1 MEIAYYAYG
10 TIFLFIAIAT
20 MYVAHRAYWSDPK
33 GRKNKLFL
41 FLSTVMIIWLLGE
54 VGFWFS
60 SDIHMVLAFYHFK
73 YIGITLTPTAFFFVA
88 NAVPIWRNILN
99 KRWIY
104 ITLISICLLFEIIC
118 VTNPLTN
125 IFFSFY
131 YEAPLAP
138 GKYYGERSKVWWV
151 YTAVQYLLVFASIIS
166 LSLSIKQARTKIE
179 RAQARIII
187 FAAIIPFAGNVANTL
202 NASFIDPT
210 PFGMSFST
218 ILIGYAISKYKL
230 FSITPETEKMDGV
243 KEKIPFQVEHG
254 YNYVIVDNHTN
265 APYFLL
271 RALSTQRP
279 GLCVTGKP
287 PQAVRN
293 TFKIEKLPII
303 WVTEVE
309 TAEQSANPGRLDLE
323 IAQSIINF
331 MRENPGSTVLI
342 DDIEYLTTK
351 CGFDAVSN
359 FLKDLVDVASTTNS
373 TFIVQVRP
381 AFFEEEK
388 VRVLTAMFDKE
399 LKLPEIKPENKENRT
414 FLYYRRADSL
424 EKISSQIPPSEKVLV
439 ITRTH
444 PRKVEK
450 YFGNADY
457 YWITDLDISD
467 VKTIRPEEVDTGFIL
482 AIKSAISSGVKHL
495 VIDGCDVVKLRVD
508 FPRYLGFVKDLTDLA
523 HKHNVRL
530 YCVIETSDEKEN
542 VAVSNR
548 FDVVVK

>member
-1 MEIAYYAYG
+1 LYYAYG
-10 TIFLFIAIAT
+10 MLYLSIFLGLA
-20 MYVAHRAYWSDPK
+20 YVTYRGYFSNPK
-33 GRKNKLFL
+33 RKENKLFL
-41 FLSTVMIIWLLGE
+41 FLGVVALIWLFGE
-54 VGFWFS
+54 VGLWFS
-60 SDIHMVLAFYHFK
+60 DTIYLIIGFVHVK
-73 YIGITLTPTAFFFVA
+73 YIGLIMVGPAVFLFA

-99 KRWIY
+99 SKYTYYAIAVF
-104 ITLISICLLFEIIC
+104 IVIFEIISISSPF
-118 VTNPLTN
+118 TNL
-125 IFFSFY
+125 FFAYY
-131 YEAPLAP
+131 YEELMAP
-138 GKYYGERSKVWWV
+138 GKYTGKWTYIWWI
-151 YTAVQYLLVFASIIS
+151 YAVCEYIFLLSGVVSIAIS
-166 LSLSIKQARTKIE
+166 GKQAKTKVE
-179 RAQARIII
+179 KAQSRIFIL
-187 FAAIIPFAGNVANTL
+187 AVLIPLVANVFELSNPITP
-202 NASFIDPT
+202 DPT
-210 PFGMSFST
+210 SIAMGIYT
-218 ILIGYAISKYKL
+218 ILVGYALSKYKL
-230 FSITPETEKMDGV
+230 LVITPETEKMDGV
-243 KEKIPFQVEHG
+243 KAKIPFQVEHG

-287 PQAVRN
+287 PQVVRN

-309 TAEQSANPGRLDLE
+309 TAEQSANPGRLDFE

-381 AFFEEEK
+381 AFFEEEN

-399 LKLPEIKPENKENRT
+399 LKLPEIKPENKESRT

-424 EKISSQIPPSEKVLV
+424 EKISSRIPPSEKVLV

-450 YFGNADY
+450 YFGKADY